1 MISTEPRQNGDEA
14 RLWVAALL
22 ISVVLN
28 AGLLGWVSYEA
39 ILSKIDREKIL
50 PESKTKTVVTLFPE
64 MFVEEVEDEK
74 ENETADKNKQKSVRT
89 SDDQLSPEAPKSR
102 RYIGER
108 NTQATSDRTAT
119 NDDKSMPSQAGREP
133 LPIEAPETT
142 ESVYQDGR
150 LDTPLQPAV
159 PNPLVPLAGDLP
171 EPPSPSAEKMKG
183 ETQPDPG
190 EAEIAETAIREKL
203 LDGPNVVEK
212 EVPKAEVKE
221 NIKPREEKKTQD
233 GDPQGLAVKK
243 PDEQIKRSTQPATAA
258 AANDPAF
265 SGNQSKTAIRGSIS
279 RTGRS
284 ALDVVDTPMGRYHAQ
299 ISRAVEL
306 EWQRNCVRRRD
317 FIVPGYLTVRF
328 FIDAEGRVSN
338 LSLGDIEGGEIQKGF
353 TIDSI
358 RDAEIPPMPS
368 DVKKEMGDDSLELIY
383 NFIF

>member
-1 MISTEPRQNGDEA
+1 MTSLGTQKNGDDA
-14 RLWVAALL
+14 HLWLVALL

-28 AGLLGWVSYEA
+28 FGLLGWVSYKA
-39 ILSKIDREKIL
+39 ILSEIEKQKTPL
-50 PESKTKTVVTLFPE
+50 KAKTESVVTIFPD
-64 MFVEEVEDEK
+64 MFVED
-74 ENETADKNKQKSVRT
+74 ENEEKQEITESQAVRT
-89 SDDQLSPEAPKSR
+89 SDDQLAEEPPNSR

-119 NDDKSMPSQAGREP
+119 GEDATMPSQAGREA
-133 LPIEAPETT
+133 LPIEQPETT

-150 LDTPLQPAV
+150 LDTPLQPSV

-171 EPPSPSAEKMKG
+171 APPTPSAEMMKG

-203 LDGPNVVEK
+203 LDGPNVVER
-212 EVPKAEVKE
+212 EVPKSEVKE
-221 NIKPREEKKTQD
+221 NIKPREEKKTRD
-233 GDPQGLAVKK
+233 GDPQGLAVQK
-243 PDEQIKRSTQPATAA
+243 PKDPIKPTAKPATSVT
-258 AANDPAF
+258 DPAF

-284 ALDVVDTPMGRYHAQ
+284 ALDVVDTPLGRYHAQ

-306 EWQRNCVRRRD
+306 EFQRNCVRRRD

-328 FIDAEGRVSN
+328 FIDAEGRVTT
-338 LSLGDIEGGEIQKGF
+338 LSLLGDIEGGEVQKGF

-358 RDAEIPPMPS
+358 RDAEIPAMPP
-368 DVKKEMGDDSLELIY
+368 DVRKDMGDNSLELIY

>member
-1 MISTEPRQNGDEA
+1 MTSAETRQNGDEA
-14 RLWVAALL
+14 QLWLAALL
-22 ISVVLN
+22 VSVVLN
-28 AGLLGWVSYEA
+28 GLVLGWVSYES
-39 ILSKIDREKIL
+39 ILSEIERQKIIPKPKTESVVTVFPDMFVQDKAEAKPDIA
-50 PESKTKTVVTLFPE
+50 ESK
-64 MFVEEVEDEK
+64 
-74 ENETADKNKQKSVRT
+74 AVRT
-89 SDDQLSPEAPKSR
+89 SDDQISPEVPKSR

-108 NTQATSDRTAT
+108 NTQATSDRAAT
-119 NDDKSMPSQAGREP
+119 SDDATMPSQAGREA
-133 LPIEAPETT
+133 LPIEEPETT

-171 EPPSPSAEKMKG
+171 APPTPSAEKMKG

-190 EAEIAETAIREKL
+190 EAEIAQTAIRENL

-212 EVPKAEVKE
+212 EVPKSEVKE
-221 NIKPREEKKTQD
+221 NIKPREEKKTRD

-243 PDEQIKRSTQPATAA
+243 PDDQTKQAPKPATAA
-258 AANDPAF
+258 VSDPAF

-306 EWQRNCVRRRD
+306 EFQRNCVRRRD
-317 FIVPGYLTVRF
+317 FIVPGYLSVRF
-328 FIDAEGRVSN
+328 FVDAEGRVSA
-338 LSLGDIEGGEIQKGF
+338 LSLLGDIEGGEVQKGF

-358 RDAEIPPMPS
+358 REAEIPAMPS
-368 DVKKEMGDDSLELIY
+368 DVKKEMGDNSLELIF